1 MPCAGLLPSP
11 SRLYHETKP
20 MPPRAAKSPLIT
32 GKAMNTEELMI
43 SDRDY
48 SRLAALA
55 ADAALGEELDRATVV
70 PEERMPAD
78 IVRMH
83 SRVAYVDETTGAR
96 REVELVFPEES
107 DMARGKVSVLA
118 PVGAALLG
126 LRLNQSIEW
135 SFPDGRPRRLRVD
148 GILAPE
154 G

>member
-1 MPCAGLLPSP
+1 MTKAGQNVY
-11 SRLYHETKP
+11 LYHFTRVAPGGEKLGAWHAAEISYVFG
-20 MPPRAAKSPLIT
+20 MVPPWLPQ
-32 GKAMNTEELMI
+32 
-43 SDRDY
+43 DRT
-48 SRLAALA
+48 
-55 ADAALGEELDRATVV
+55 DAALGEELDRATVV